1 MNQRIPSGTWC
12 LFRANPAGTREGKIV
27 LVSHRD
33 IQDADTGGRYTV
45 KRYHSEKSADDDGQ
59 WYHTRI
65 VLKPESRLFG
75 YRNIELTEDAASDLQ
90 VIGEF
95 VTTLS

>member
-1 MNQRIPSGTWC
+1 V
-12 LFRANPAGTREGKIV
+12 FRANPAGSREGKIV

-45 KRYHSEKSADDDGQ
+45 KRYHSEKSADEDGQ

>member
-1 MNQRIPSGTWC
+1 
-12 LFRANPAGTREGKIV
+12 
-27 LVSHRD
+27 
-33 IQDADTGGRYTV
+33 V

-75 YRNIELTEDAASDLQ
+75 YRDIELTEDAASDLQ